1 MKRMVIRLTFGQLYV
16 LLFALLV
23 VLSASYAGAG
33 GMLAGA
39 GDQFARWAVS
49 FGAVAVLLSA
59 LFLWAMKM
67 KISAILGTVDEMVDA
82 AMNGRKRQTGY
93 DETKLSSLE
102 HKLYRYMELMQD
114 RERQVQAERG
124 HIQTLISDISHQT
137 KTPLAGIRLY
147 SELMGELPQLGE
159 QARMYATE
167 IHAGAV
173 KLDWLIRCLFKM
185 SRLET
190 GLITIEPQASSLM
203 NTVKSAV
210 SSIQAAAARKDMVI
224 QISCPEHIRALH
236 DPKWTGEALF
246 NLLEN
251 AVKYTASGGHIL
263 VTVQAGDMFVR
274 IDIADTGLGIAESE
288 WPHIFQRFY
297 RSPKVTEVE
306 GIGIGLYLAR
316 ELVMAQGGYMKVAS
330 KEQQGSVFSV
340 YLPAALV

>member
-1 MKRMVIRLTFGQLYV
+1 MKRMVIQLKFGQLYA

-23 VLSASYAGAG
+23 VLSAGYAGAG
-33 GMLAGA
+33 GMLAGT
-39 GDQFARWAVS
+39 GSLFVRWAVS
-49 FGAVAVLLSA
+49 FGAAAMLLSA
-59 LFLWAMKM
+59 LFVWAMKM

-93 DETKLSSLE
+93 DETKLSALE
-102 HKLYRYMELMQD
+102 HKLYRYMEVMQE
-114 RERQVQAERG
+114 RERQIQAERG
-124 HIQTLISDISHQT
+124 QIQTLVSDISHQT

-147 SELMGELPQLGE
+147 SELMGELPQLEE
-159 QARMYATE
+159 QARMYAAE
-167 IHAGAV
+167 IQAGAA

-190 GLITIEPQASSLM
+190 GLITIEPQASSLI

-210 SSIQAAAARKDMVI
+210 SSIQAKDMVI
-224 QISCPEHIRALH
+224 QISCPEHICALH

-274 IDIADTGLGIAESE
+274 IDIADTGPGIAESE

-297 RSPKVTEVE
+297 RSPKVAEVE

-316 ELVMAQGGYMKVAS
+316 EIVMAQGGYMKVAS